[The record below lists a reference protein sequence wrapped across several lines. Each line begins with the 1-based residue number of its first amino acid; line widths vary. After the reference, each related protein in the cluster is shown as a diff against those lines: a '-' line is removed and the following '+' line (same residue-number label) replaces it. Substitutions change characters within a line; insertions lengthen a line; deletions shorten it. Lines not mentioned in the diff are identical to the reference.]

1 MGRKRK
7 HGKDLPGRMYTSH
20 GAYYLVDRNSKWH
33 HLGRDYAKAM
43 AKYGE
48 LTENPVPMFTMN
60 GLMDRYMKEVAPKK
74 ALRTYKNNLNEIRKL
89 RKVFGRMRP
98 RDVTPQDIYAY
109 MDARNAPVA
118 ANREKALL
126 SDVFNYA
133 IRWGVVSDNPCRR
146 VKRNPA
152 RPRTRYVEDKE
163 YKAVWDIAPPMIQC
177 AMDLGY
183 LTGLRLGDLLKLT
196 RDNVRK
202 DGLYVITGK
211 TGTKQLFERTPELEN
226 VLGRCKALRG
236 KVSSLKLLIC
246 TRDGQRYALD
256 GFKSMWQRLMR
267 KAVDKN
273 VIKERFTFNDLRAKA
288 ASDADNPT
296 ELLGHDDPKT
306 TNRVYRRGPR
316 RVTPL
321 RPKILG
327 NR

>member
-7 HGKDLPGRMYTSH
+7 NRKDLPARMYVSH
-20 GAYYLVDRNSKWH
+20 GAYYLVGQDSKWH

-48 LTENPVPMFTMN
+48 LMQPPGPTLRM
-60 GLMDRYMKEVAPKK
+60 GDLMDRYMKEIAPKK
-74 ALRTYKNNLNEIRKL
+74 APRTYKNNLNEVRTL

-98 RDVTPQDIYAY
+98 SDVRPQDIYAY

-126 SDVFNYA
+126 SNVFAYG
-133 IRWGVVSDNPCRR
+133 IRWGVITDNPCRH
-146 VKRNPA
+146 VKRNPEK
-152 RPRTRYVEDKE
+152 PRGRYIEDGE
-163 YKAVWDIAPPMIQC
+163 YEAVWKLAPPVIQC
-177 AMDLGY
+177 IMDLGY
-183 LTGLRLGDLLKLT
+183 MTGLRLGDLLKLNI
-196 RDNVRK
+196 RDNVHK
-202 DGLYVITGK
+202 DGLYVVTGK
-211 TGTKQLFERTPELEN
+211 TGRKQKFDWTPELRD
-226 VLGRCKALRG
+226 VTARCKTLRG
-236 KVSSLKLLIC
+236 KVSSPNLIC
-246 TRDGQRYALD
+246 TRNGQQYTVD
-256 GFKSMWQRLMR
+256 GFRSIWQRLMG
-267 KAVDKN
+267 KALDKN
-273 VIKERFTFNDLRAKA
+273 VLKERFTFNDLRAKA

-296 ELLGHDDPKT
+296 ELLGHDDPRT